1 MSRPKSTYGQ
11 NLAGEIAEI
20 AGQGTQR
27 PVNIVVLA
35 GEQPFFTRR
44 EAAEFLRISVA
55 TLDTIRTRGE
65 IPDFTPLGLGPKSV
79 TFRRRDLEAYMAR
92 SFADSNPEHPTEL
105 RAAS

>member
-11 NLAGEIAEI
+11 NLADQIA
-20 AGQGTQR
+20 ATVTTTDR
-27 PVNIVVLA
+27 PVNVVVLA
-35 GEQPFFTRR
+35 AEQPFFTRR